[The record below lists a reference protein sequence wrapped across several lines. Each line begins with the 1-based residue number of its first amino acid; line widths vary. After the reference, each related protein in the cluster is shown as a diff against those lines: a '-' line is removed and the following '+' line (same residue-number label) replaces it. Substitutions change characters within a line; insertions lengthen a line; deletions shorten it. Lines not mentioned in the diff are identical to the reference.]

1 MAPPRATEVDRDT
14 DAGLSRIDQ
23 PSKNTRGYFVRVYL
37 HGKTLSKFFSD
48 KSYDSPDTC
57 RAAARGHREAVLAAA
72 NGEGEGPLG
81 ALYVTRMDYARAR
94 GWWVRVSI
102 GGGKLVTRLFSDSE
116 FASVEEARAAALR
129 WRDAVAAHYE
139 VTARAAGRARR
150 PRSLD
155 FAAGPRQP
163 AAAARRG

>member
-1 MAPPRATEVDRDT
+1 MTPTTTLEAGRAT

-48 KSYDSPDTC
+48 KSYDSMEAC
-57 RAAARGHREAVLAAA
+57 RDAARQHRETVLASARGDEA
-72 NGEGEGPLG
+72 SPLG

-102 GGGKLVTRLFSDSE
+102 GGGKLVSRLFSDSE
-116 FASVEEARAAALR
+116 FASAEEAREVALR
-129 WRDAVAAHYE
+129 WRDAVATHYE
-139 VTARAAGRARR
+139 IVARAAGRARR
-150 PRSLD
+150 PRSLEYV
-155 FAAGPRQP
+155 AGPRQP
-163 AAAARRG
+163 VAAGVGK